1 MSKAAD
7 SFTIVIG
14 GQRYFIYGKTRVK
27 ITEHFPING
36 KSIDELITVL
46 TQREIQETARKTV

>member
-1 MSKAAD
+1 MD
-7 SFTIVIG
+7 GITIVING
-14 GQRYFIYGKTRVK
+14 ERYFIYGKTRVK

-46 TQREIQETARKTV
+46 AQREIQESARKTV

>member
-1 MSKAAD
+1 MD
-7 SFTIVIG
+7 GMTIVVD
-14 GQRYFIYGKTRVK
+14 GQRYFVYGKTRVK

-46 TQREIQETARKTV
+46 SQREIRETSIKKQ